1 MAHQSV
7 ILRLATRRG
16 AGGIAVVVIEGAD
29 RWQRLA
35 QCLADA
41 HGRSIGWG
49 SPPSD
54 RLRRATWFGPDG
66 PIDDVLVV
74 DRPEHGCTEIH
85 AHASDAVL
93 GAIEAVFGAV
103 ADVAPADAW
112 DRLLREAAS
121 APQLALALEQ
131 LALGGEAALG
141 SVREA
146 ADRDATAYDRL
157 RARSIVATALCRPH
171 TVVLVGR
178 RNAGKSTLFNA
189 LLGHERA
196 LTSERPGATRDP
208 VDALVFLDG
217 YPCRLMDTAGEGTP
231 ADVLEAMA
239 QRRAELAATTAC
251 TIVRVVDASRARDE
265 DEVAGLARA
274 HMLVCNKRDLGLHAD
289 WRSVP
294 AGALWVSATSHEGR
308 GELLHQFG
316 ARLRS
321 HRGLPPVP
329 ESGVGGLAC
338 PNWREPDGP
347 ASDRLA
353 SFGANG

>member
-1 MAHQSV
+1 MT
-7 ILRLATRRG
+7 LRLATRRG
-16 AGGIAVVVIEGAD
+16 AGGIAVVTIEGAD

-35 QCLADA
+35 RCLLDS
-41 HGRSIGWG
+41 HGRSVGWSSG
-49 SPPSD
+49 PRD
-54 RLRRATWFGPDG
+54 RLRRATMFGPDG

-85 AHASDAVL
+85 AHASDVVL
-93 GAIEAVFGAV
+93 GAIEAVLGAMV
-103 ADVAPADAW
+103 EVAPFDAW
-112 DRLLREAAS
+112 DRLLREAATV
-121 APQLALALEQ
+121 PQLALALEQ

-141 SVREA
+141 QMREA
-146 ADRDATAYDRL
+146 TDRDATAYEAL
-157 RARSIVATALCRPH
+157 RARSIVATALYRPH

-208 VDALVFLDG
+208 VDALVFLEG
-217 YPCRLMDTAGEGTP
+217 YPCRLIDTAGEGSP

-239 QRRAELAATTAC
+239 QRRAELAATTEC
-251 TIVRVVDASRARDE
+251 TIVRVVDASRARDD

-274 HMLVCNKRDLGLHAD
+274 HILVCNKADLLVHTD
-289 WRSVP
+289 WRSAP

-308 GELLHQFG
+308 GELLHQF
-316 ARLRS
+316 AERLRS

-329 ESGVGGLAC
+329 VSGVGGLAA
-338 PNWREPDGP
+338 PDWRDPESPT
-347 ASDRLA
+347 SDRLA
-353 SFGANG
+353 SFGVNG